1 MRPPQDD
8 VLATRHP
15 EVRPRPRAGGAS
27 KGDAGSVLVEAMV
40 GAAIIAITLASMYH
54 AIIESAAHNRMAEE
68 RRYALMVAQSQLAM
82 IGPIIPAV
90 PGVTEGTEG
99 DFQWRVTIEP
109 YGASAQPQLGKVPNP
124 VGTLCWAH
132 VQVSYGH
139 RPPLAT
145 LDTLILAR
153 GG

>member
-1 MRPPQDD
+1 M
-8 VLATRHP
+8 TRRG
-15 EVRPRPRAGGAS
+15 ER
-27 KGDAGSVLVEAMV
+27 GSVLVEAMV
-40 GAAIIAITLASMYH
+40 GAAIVAITLASMYN
-54 AIIESAAHNRMAEE
+54 AILESASHNRMAEE

-99 DFQWRVTIEP
+99 DFNWRVTIEP
-109 YGASAQPQLGKVPNP
+109 YGAAAQQMPQLGKVPNP
-124 VGTLCWAH
+124 TGTLCLAH
-132 VQVSYGH
+132 VAVSYGR

-145 LDTLILAR
+145 IDTLILAR